1 MERQKVEKI
10 FWKIHDYYKSIKDPK
25 YQNVDFEKLTQKYN
39 ALLEI
44 KPFFKDNGIYT
55 KLINGMSQILAR
67 LENEMKLSKLSKDEI
82 WSNLSERGMNK
93 VIPPVYKRKNKDTT
107 VPVEWEDKW
116 GNACYLSNGFWG
128 AKNYMV
134 MDVIGYLWLLKQGGD
149 SLPKD
154 TTPIFLD
161 LENVITKENELS
173 AKSLDFKTEAK
184 TEPQSNKNRDSNSF
198 YSLSFDDSYFRR
210 CTGLKMSSIDIK
222 NLLLETARVEFKLTF
237 PVRLKESGNKE
248 KLYKMNF
255 YSRFFELAVEQEK
268 SRKDGII
275 QHRRYRVFF
284 TTILGQLFINNLK
297 AKFNNKLDVKF
308 YTLPDSAQIF
318 YRRALLHNS
327 FNRKEMNRETIANII
342 GLKDKNFTNLTK
354 TIEINVLGPLKRSGF
369 IDSYSKTDGMKDV
382 KFIIVRKNSML
393 EISK

>member
-1 MERQKVEKI
+1 MDRQKAEEI

-25 YQNVDFEKLTQKYN
+25 YRNADLEQLSQYYK

-44 KPFFKDNGIYT
+44 KSIFENNDIYT
-55 KLINGMSQILAR
+55 KLINGISQILAR
-67 LENEMKLSKLSKDEI
+67 LENEMKLSELSKDEI

-93 VIPPVYKRKNKDTT
+93 AIPPVYKRHSADST
-107 VPVEWEDKW
+107 VPVEWTDKW
-116 GNACYLSNGFWG
+116 GNACYLSNGYWG

-149 SLPKD
+149 SLPED
-154 TTPIFLD
+154 STPIFLD

-173 AKSLDFKTEAK
+173 TKPLDFKSEK
-184 TEPQSNKNRDSNSF
+184 TIKSKSDKDEESNSF

-210 CTGLKMSSIDIK
+210 CTGLKLSSIDIK

-237 PVRLKESGNKE
+237 PVRLKDSGNKE
-248 KLYKMNF
+248 VLHKMNF
-255 YSRFFELAVEQEK
+255 YSRFFELAVENEK

-297 AKFNNKLDVKF
+297 AKFNSKLDIKF
-308 YTLPDSAQIF
+308 YTLPESAQIF

-327 FNRKEMNRETIANII
+327 FNRTEMNRVTIANII
-342 GLKDKNFTNLTK
+342 GLKDQNYTNLTK
-354 TIEINVLGPLKRSGF
+354 TIETNVLEPLRRSGF

-382 KFIIVRKNSML
+382 KFIITRKKSSA
-393 EISK
+393 EISE

>member
-1 MERQKVEKI
+1 MK
-10 FWKIHDYYKSIKDPK
+10 
-25 YQNVDFEKLTQKYN
+25 
-39 ALLEI
+39 I
-44 KPFFKDNGIYT
+44 KPFFEDNGIYT
-55 KLINGMSQILAR
+55 RLINGISQILAR
-67 LENEMKLSKLSKDEI
+67 LENEMKLSELSKDEI

-93 VIPPVYKRKNKDTT
+93 VIPPVYKRHSTDST
-107 VPVEWEDKW
+107 VPAEWTDKW
-116 GNACYLSNGFWG
+116 GNACYLSNGYWG

-149 SLPKD
+149 SLPED

-161 LENVITKENELS
+161 LENVITKENELR
-173 AKSLDFKTEAK
+173 AKPLDFKTEK
-184 TEPQSNKNRDSNSF
+184 TTEPGSNKCVESNSL

-210 CTGLKMSSIDIK
+210 CTGLKLSSIDIK

-237 PVRLKESGNKE
+237 PVRLKDSGNKE
-248 KLYKMNF
+248 VLHRMNF
-255 YSRFFELAVEQEK
+255 YSRFFELAVENEK

-297 AKFNNKLDVKF
+297 AKFNSKLDIKF
-308 YTLPDSAQIF
+308 YTLPESAQIF

-327 FNRKEMNRETIANII
+327 FNRTEMNRETIANII
-342 GLKDKNFTNLTK
+342 GLKDQNYTNLTK
-354 TIEINVLGPLKRSGF
+354 TIETNVLEPLKHGGF

-382 KFIIVRKNSML
+382 KFIIVRKESCA
-393 EISK
+393 